1 MRKRQTWDFWIDRGG
16 TFTDVVGRGP
26 DGALHPHKLLSENPE
41 AYADAA
47 VQGIRNLLGLKAG
60 EPIPPGRVGAV
71 KMGTTVATNALLERK
86 GERTLLLITKGFR
99 DALKIGYQA
108 RPKIFARHII
118 KPDMLYERVA
128 EVDERV
134 RADGT
139 VERAPDLAAV
149 RRDLESARADG
160 IDALAIVFM
169 HAYRFPA
176 HERQVAALA
185 RDLGFAQVSVS
196 HEVSPLIK
204 LVGRGDTTVVDAYL
218 SPILRRYVARVAN
231 EMHGGAAASPSP
243 GGGGSASRASGEPG
257 WGETASE
264 GDAVTPTRRA
274 ARGDLPPAGGG
285 EAEQAADAIRLMF
298 MMSSGGLTA
307 AELFQGKD
315 AILSGPAGGV
325 VGMAETGREAGFA
338 RLIGFDMGG
347 TSTDVSHFDGEY
359 ERAFETEVAGVRMR
373 APMMLIHT
381 VAAGGGSILH
391 FDGARFRVGPDSA
404 GANPGP
410 TCYRRGGPLAVTD
423 ANVMLGKLIPD
434 FFPKIFGPAQDQPLD
449 AARVRHDFNNLAQ
462 KVGGKSAEEIAD
474 GFIKIAVEN
483 MANAIKKI
491 SVQRGYD
498 VTRYALNCFGGAGGQ
513 HACLVADA
521 LGMTKVLIHPFSSL
535 LSAYGMG
542 LADIRA
548 TREQAIEEP
557 LGGKALAALERV
569 GARLGREAK
578 AEVAGQGVAPAKIK
592 VIVRAHI
599 RYAGTDT
606 ALVVDA
612 GTLSSPSPGRGG
624 STQRAGAMRRGGVKR
639 SKKSSPPPAALRA
652 ATSPLQGEVKLIP
665 LAKMQRAFERAH
677 KARFGFIDRSKQMMV
692 EAVSVEAVGGGAKFR
707 ERAGKTTRAKLP
719 KPARHTRFFSAGEWH
734 DAKVFTRDQLKP
746 GQTVKG
752 AAIIIEPHQ
761 TIVVEP
767 GWQAALTA
775 KNHLLLSRTKKLK
788 RSYAIGTHADPVM
801 LEVFNNLFMSIAE
814 QMGVSLQNTAYSVNI
829 KERLDFSCAVF
840 SADGTLVANAPHM
853 PVHLGS
859 MDRAVETIIREN
871 AGRIAPGDVYA
882 INAPYNGGTHLP
894 DITVCTPVFGASSS
908 LPPRALASGGE
919 GRRAAAAA
927 RRGGGSSVKKS
938 APHPRPLPAT
948 SLRSVGGGEKKG
960 KSQILFWVASRGH
973 HADVGGISPGSMSP
987 NATSIEQEG
996 VLFDNFKLVDRGR
1009 FREKELMAALTG
1021 ARYPAR
1027 NPVQNVNDIKAQ
1039 IAANEK
1045 GVAELRKMVAEFT
1058 LPVVR
1063 AYMGHVQDNA
1073 AESVRRVIDRL
1084 HDSAFAYEMDQGTVI
1099 KVKIT
1104 VDKKKREATVDFT
1117 GTSPQQPTNFNA
1129 PEPVT
1134 RAAVL
1139 YVFRVMVD
1147 DDIPMNAGC
1156 LRPINIVI
1164 PQRSMLSPEY
1174 PAAVV
1179 AGNVETSQAVTD
1191 TLFGALGAL
1200 AAAQGTMN
1208 NLNFGNA
1215 RYQYYETICSGSPAG
1230 PGFNG
1235 TDAVHTHMTNTRLTD
1250 PEVLEFRYP
1259 VVLEDFHIRQGSGG
1273 KGQWHAGD
1281 GIRRSIRFLEKMDCT
1296 ILSGH
1301 RRVPPFG
1308 LAGGEPGEVGENWA
1322 RRKDG
1327 RMERLAG
1334 CDETVI
1340 DANEAIIIQTP
1351 TAGGYGKA

>member
-1 MRKRQTWDFWIDRGG
+1 MDGARHDDTWDFWIDRGG
-16 TFTDVVGRGP
+16 TFTDVIGRRP
-26 DGALHPHKLLSENPE
+26 DGTLVAHKLLSDNPE
-41 AYADAA
+41 AYGDAA
-47 VQGIRNLLGLKAG
+47 VQGIRDLIGVKAG
-60 EPIPPGRVGAV
+60 EPIPHGVIGKV

-86 GERTLLLITKGFR
+86 GERTLLVITKGFR

-118 KPDMLYERVA
+118 KPEMLYERVL

-139 VERAPDLAAV
+139 IERKPDLAAL
-149 RRDLESARADG
+149 RRELSAARAAG
-160 IDALAIVFM
+160 IRAVAIVFM
-169 HAYRFPA
+169 HAYRYPE

-185 RDLGFAQVSVS
+185 REIGFPQVSVS

-204 LVGRGDTTVVDAYL
+204 LVGRGDTTIVDAYL
-218 SPILRRYVARVAN
+218 SPILRQYVGQVARDLSASDATARDKIARN
-231 EMHGGAAASPSP
+231 LSASPAASGDAAARANRADSP
-243 GGGGSASRASGEPG
+243 
-257 WGETASE
+257 
-264 GDAVTPTRRA
+264 
-274 ARGDLPPAGGG
+274 
-285 EAEQAADAIRLMF
+285 RLMF

-315 AILSGPAGGV
+315 AILSGPAAGV
-325 VGMAETGREAGFA
+325 VGMAESGREAGFSH
-338 RLIGFDMGG
+338 LIGFDMGG

-410 TCYRRGGPLAVTD
+410 KCYRRGGPLAVTD
-423 ANVMLGKLIPD
+423 ANVMVGKLIPD
-434 FFPKIFGPAQDQPLD
+434 FFPRIFGAQQNLPLD
-449 AARVRHDFNNLAQ
+449 AQAVREAFAQLAQ
-462 KVGGKSAEEIAD
+462 DIGDGRSAEDVAD
-474 GFIKIAVEN
+474 GFIRIAVEN

-491 SVQRGYD
+491 SLQRGYD

-548 TREQAIEEP
+548 TRQQAVEETFED
-557 LGGKALAALERV
+557 AVLASISTVA
-569 GARLGREAK
+569 GRLGDDARS
-578 AEVAGQGVAPAKIK
+578 EVIGQGVAPGA
-592 VIVRAHI
+592 VTMHARAHI

-606 ALVVDA
+606 PLVVPA
-612 GTLSSPSPGRGG
+612 YSVIPGEPHSGETRNPPSAASAMTLEK
-624 STQRAGAMRRGGVKR
+624 M
-639 SKKSSPPPAALRA
+639 KS
-652 ATSPLQGEVKLIP
+652 
-665 LAKMQRAFERAH
+665 AFEAAH
-677 KARFGFIDRSKQMMV
+677 RSRFGFIDETKELVV
-692 EAVSVEAVGGGAKFR
+692 EAVSVEAIGGGAKFT
-707 ERAGKTTRAKLP
+707 EPVLPTTGDPLP
-719 KPARHTRFFSAGEWH
+719 SPTRRTRFFSRGQWH
-734 DAKVFTRDQLKP
+734 EATVYTRAQLAP
-746 GQTVKG
+746 GHAVDG
-752 AAIIIEPHQ
+752 PAIVIEPHQ
-761 TIVVEP
+761 TIVVED
-767 GWQAALTA
+767 GWRASITA
-775 KNHLLLSRTKKLK
+775 KNHLVLERAVALK
-788 RSYAIGTHADPVM
+788 RQSAIGTDADPVM

-840 SADGTLVANAPHM
+840 DADGTLVANAPHM

-871 AGRIAPGDVYA
+871 KGRIAPGDVYA

-894 DITVCTPVFGASSS
+894 DITVCTPVFDEA
-908 LPPRALASGGE
+908 
-919 GRRAAAAA
+919 GRD
-927 RRGGGSSVKKS
+927 V
-938 APHPRPLPAT
+938 
-948 SLRSVGGGEKKG
+948 
-960 KSQILFWVASRGH
+960 LFWVASRGH

-987 NATSIEQEG
+987 NAITIEEEG
-996 VLFDNFKLVDRGR
+996 VYIDNFKLVDRGQ
-1009 FREKELMAALTG
+1009 FRERALYDLLTG
-1021 ARYPAR
+1021 AKYPAR
-1027 NPVQNVNDIKAQ
+1027 NPLQNVNDMKAQ

-1045 GVAELRKMVAEFT
+1045 GVQELRKTVAHFT

-1063 AYMGHVQDNA
+1063 AYMQHVQDNA
-1073 AESVRRVIDRL
+1073 AESVRRVIDRI
-1084 HDSAFAYEMDQGTVI
+1084 HDASFEYEMDQGTRI
-1099 KVKIT
+1099 KVRIS
-1104 VDKKKREATVDFT
+1104 VDKDKREATVDFT
-1117 GTSPQQPTNFNA
+1117 GTSPQQHTNFNA

-1156 LRPINIVI
+1156 LRPIHIVI
-1164 PQRSMLSPEY
+1164 PRKSLLSPEY

-1200 AAAQGTMN
+1200 ASAQGTMN

-1230 PGFNG
+1230 PGFPG

-1259 VVLEDFHIRQGSGG
+1259 VLLEDFHIRAGSGG
-1273 KGQWHAGD
+1273 RGEWNAGD
-1281 GIRRSIRFLEKMDCT
+1281 GVRRTIRFLEKMDCT

-1308 LAGGEPGEVGENWA
+1308 LAGGEAGQVGENSV
-1322 RRKDG
+1322 RRNDG
-1327 RMERLAG
+1327 RLEKLKGADATVLDAG
-1334 CDETVI
+1334 
-1340 DANEAIIIQTP
+1340 EAVIIQTP
-1351 TAGGYGKA
+1351 TAGGYGTPK